1 VDSPPQ
7 PPSHGEGGE
16 NTTALAPSDHASPY
30 PVSRLAPPF
39 GLVDLAREIQDADRV
54 LGAVVGGQLEVI
66 AEQIRGLQERARDIL
81 ERADRAGQ
89 LHRAACN
96 FRKRPGATYHLYRR
110 PSGELYFSMLS
121 PEDWGGSGTGGGP
134 PHPFEGSY
142 RLEVDMSWTR
152 VDSAI

>member
-7 PPSHGEGGE
+7 PPSRGEGGE

-39 GLVDLAREIQDADRV
+39 ELVDLAREIQDADRV

-66 AEQIRGLQERARDIL
+66 ADQIRSLQEKAKGIL
-81 ERADRAGQ
+81 ERAERAGE

-96 FRKRPGATYHLYRR
+96 FRKRAGAIYHLYRR
-110 PSGELYFSMLS
+110 TSGELYFSMLS
-121 PEDWGGSGTGGGP
+121 PDEWGAST